1 MLEDLEDL
9 FVEMLEDLEDLFVE
23 MLEDQRDLVE
33 WLEGEEAINLETK
46 CMVEVDVEKI
56 KYHHLNCMVVDE
68 PLVKDHSYFK
78 NLNLSY
84 HMTFFISIQ
93 IKILKV

>member
-9 FVEMLEDLEDLFVE
+9 EDQLAEDQLVEDQLVVDLEMLEDLEDLFVE

-68 PLVKDHSYFK
+68 PLVKDHS
-78 NLNLSY
+78 
-84 HMTFFISIQ
+84 
-93 IKILKV
+93 